1 VSDVDPGSTSA
12 RAGISRGDVILEIN
26 RRPVRT
32 PQEASRALDA
42 VPSRGTAFVL
52 LMRNGQQTFVTVR
65 KE

>member
-1 VSDVDPGSTSA
+1 M
-12 RAGISRGDVILEIN
+12 ILEIN
-26 RRPVRT
+26 RRPVRS
-32 PQEASRALDA
+32 PQEAGRALDA